1 MSYGMMRSEIE
12 IYSTVPS
19 KDAEGFATKEDQLFF
34 ITKAYKEE
42 QRGSEAWKNRAAFS
56 TATTLFRFRKPP
68 EVEILTEYLLVC
80 KGVRYN
86 ILSVEDVRDK
96 GMYVEVLAERVT
108 GSKG

>member
-1 MSYGMMRSEIE
+1 MSYGMMRSSIE
-12 IYSTVPS
+12 IYSTATG
-19 KDAEGFATKEDQLFF
+19 KDAEGFATKEEQLLF
-34 ITKAYKEE
+34 ITKAYKKE

-68 EVEILTEYLLVC
+68 ELEILTEHRLLC
-80 KGVRYN
+80 KGVWYN

-96 GMYVEVLAERVT
+96 GMYVEVLVERVT